1 MSGLTL
7 KGPYWVA
14 ARQHRRALWAVP
26 AVVAAALVAVIALRI
41 GAGDTDTG
49 GGAGVA
55 WTNDG
60 YLLLRIC
67 MEKAATGLL
76 FLPLLVGA
84 FVAGPM
90 TARELESGTWRLA
103 LTQSSTPKA
112 WLGSKVGVAAIV
124 SLLGSAAFV
133 AVYRIGW
140 ARVTGTYRFHWADRG
155 TYEATGPVLAAYC
168 LLGVAVGVLIG
179 QLVRRTLAAMALTG
193 ILTGLVMLALGAL
206 RWSILPVETGT
217 VPLSGHASQAMPYS
231 ALMIDTGLVTSRG
244 EHLPEYVCS
253 ERFQDTVSCPAG
265 IDVTG
270 RYAEFHPVSHYWP
283 TQLVES
289 SLVLVLAGVA
299 LFAAFRLVAA
309 RRA

>member
-14 ARQHRRALWAVP
+14 ARLHRRALWAVP
-26 AVVAAALVAVIALRI
+26 AVVAVGLVAVIALRI

-49 GGAGVA
+49 GAGAA

-60 YLLLRIC
+60 YLLLRAC
-67 MEKAATGLL
+67 MEQAATGLL

-103 LTQSSTPKA
+103 LTQSTTPKA
-112 WLGSKVGVAAIV
+112 WLGSKVRVAATV
-124 SLLGSAAFV
+124 SLLGSAALV

-155 TYEATGPVLAAYC
+155 TYEATGPVLLAYC
-168 LLGVAVGVLIG
+168 LLGVALGVLVG

-193 ILTGLVMLALGAL
+193 ILTGLVMLVLGAL

-217 VPLSGHASQAMPYS
+217 VPLSGHASQAMPHS
-231 ALMIDTGLVTSRG
+231 ALFMDMGLVTSTG

-253 ERFQDTVSCPAG
+253 ERFQDMVTCPAG

-283 TQLVES
+283 TQLIES
-289 SLVLVLAGVA
+289 SLVLALAGVA
-299 LFAAFRLVAA
+299 LFVALRLVAA